1 MGGWNTM
8 PGFCSW
14 GLSPLPSSGVKAS
27 RANGFA
33 ANSITV
39 TKNAATAHTTPATY
53 GSSGA
58 WRRDVNVTASE
69 PNSDST
75 LAQKSRLPLAR
86 VQRRPGVEDRQVAA
100 GVGGD
105 VLDVE
110 VVVEQRPLER
120 EDRRDEGGA
129 HSEDGA
135 ARALLEVR
143 AAEQPARE
151 ARYRPPDPDE
161 EGDPQRQVAE
171 DGHPPLGTAS

>member
-58 WRRDVNVTASE
+58 WRRDVNVRASE

-75 LAQKSRLPLAR
+75 LAQKSRLPFWPAYSADQVLKIGRLRLGLA
-86 VQRRPGVEDRQVAA
+86 AA
-100 GVGGD
+100 
-105 VLDVE
+105 
-110 VVVEQRPLER
+110 
-120 EDRRDEGGA
+120 
-129 HSEDGA
+129 
-135 ARALLEVR
+135 
-143 AAEQPARE
+143 
-151 ARYRPPDPDE
+151 
-161 EGDPQRQVAE
+161 
-171 DGHPPLGTAS
+171 